1 LRPHCFVV
9 ILFPAL
15 LAFLMLARPVMAEG
29 SGPWGG
35 SNMWDWNAIQGSQK
49 HDDQPMQLG
58 NNEGSFILSPSTI
71 AIIAIV
77 VAVVLVALYFVRS
90 EKTPEQALKE
100 LEKKAQKHA

>member
-1 LRPHCFVV
+1 
-9 ILFPAL
+9 
-15 LAFLMLARPVMAEG
+15 M
-29 SGPWGG
+29 GG

-58 NNEGSFILSPSTI
+58 NNEGSFTLSPSTI

-100 LEKKAQKHA
+100 LEKKAQKRA